1 MRKILP
7 NIGHGEKV
15 ESTEQSA
22 NIQPE
27 LRVYSGQKGFDVSR
41 IVLISAAL
49 SCGATLLW
57 YYLFSRY
64 NQRRAI
70 QVVDRLRLAWR
81 GRVLSRR
88 WSGSSRLHVGMQLPS
103 ALFGSAHITVQ
114 LLPRALPFHWLK
126 GRLDDEVET
135 VTIET
140 DLDRAPSFSLK
151 VHNHRW
157 SGHLARR
164 ALSKSPPWV
173 IHRSGPLVLT
183 TCEDWDAEHNPVLT
197 ALLVARQSEFMDV
210 ALKPH
215 SPHLTATLPVDALTD
230 YESALQVF
238 EKLRELA
245 HETRASKS

>member
-1 MRKILP
+1 MAGTSQESKVLKNRQTPSPKSAYTRGVDEVDVGKI
-7 NIGHGEKV
+7 
-15 ESTEQSA
+15 A
-22 NIQPE
+22 
-27 LRVYSGQKGFDVSR
+27 
-41 IVLISAAL
+41 LISAAL
-49 SCGATLLW
+49 AFGSTLLW

-70 QVVDRLRLAWR
+70 QVVDRMRLAWR

-103 ALFGSAHITVQ
+103 ALFGSAHITVR
-114 LLPRALPFHWLK
+114 LLPRALPLHWLK
-126 GRLDDEVET
+126 RKLAAEVET

-157 SGHLARR
+157 SGHLARTM
-164 ALSKSPPWV
+164 SKNHPWV
-173 IHRSGPLVLT
+173 IHRSGPIVLT

-197 ALLVARQSEFMDV
+197 ALLVARQSEFTDV

-230 YESALQVF
+230 YASALQVF

-245 HETRASKS
+245 HETRAQKS